1 MEDFQYLVDRKWKP
15 AKDKQQFHQLKSV
28 LWDWFKWKRAYSAIE
43 IYCTS
48 GREEK
53 FAKNDHRKI
62 INITLKAV
70 FFIIHLG
77 RSTALTGKKN
87 PGRTTRKKNKR
98 DAPTTFFLYHPFR
111 EIRFSCW
118 EILAATEKL
127 FFLSKVTI
135 GTRYAGLPSIEKE
148 KEPTGQSVDLH
159 GTWKRKSS
167 LYFIQRQQI
176 IGVGSCGCD

>member
-1 MEDFQYLVDRKWKP
+1 MKTCLLSYRNILHFWPRGKIRKERPPQNNKY
-15 AKDKQQFHQLKSV
+15 HSE
-28 LWDWFKWKRAYSAIE
+28 S
-43 IYCTS
+43 C
-48 GREEK
+48 
-53 FAKNDHRKI
+53 
-62 INITLKAV
+62 

-87 PGRTTRKKNKR
+87 PGRTARKKNKR

-159 GTWKRKSS
+159 GT
-167 LYFIQRQQI
+167 
-176 IGVGSCGCD
+176 